1 MYYRCK
7 NNWGIHI
14 WNYIH
19 TITII
24 DFADEND
31 NLQHSNIAYNILINL
46 KFSCKKCQKEYEEE
60 LKNIDINLLSKS
72 MYLFKWSW
80 DLHNKINN
88 KLNKKIITYEEA
100 LDIHTIKI

>member
-1 MYYRCK
+1 MYRCK
-7 NNWGIHI
+7 YNWGTHI

-24 DFADEND
+24 DFVSEED
-31 NLQHSNIAYNILINL
+31 NLYHSNIAYNILINL

-60 LKNIDINLLSKS
+60 LQKIDINLLSQS

-80 DLHNKINN
+80 NLHNKINN
-88 KLNKKIITYEEA
+88 KLNKKNITYEEA
-100 LDIHTIKI
+100 LDIYTIKI